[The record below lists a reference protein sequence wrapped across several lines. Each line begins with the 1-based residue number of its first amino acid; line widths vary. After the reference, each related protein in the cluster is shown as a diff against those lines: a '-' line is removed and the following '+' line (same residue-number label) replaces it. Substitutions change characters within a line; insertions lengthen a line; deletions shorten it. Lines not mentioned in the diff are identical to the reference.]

1 MDLPAFEDLLQPQY
15 RTAFR
20 LAFGMLH
27 DEQAA
32 EDAVQEAAFRAWR
45 RLGNL
50 HEGAEFRPWFLGIV
64 ANQCRTLTRSRW
76 WSVLRLAAPNDAV
89 AAPVGDD
96 AAALDLRTELC
107 RLSHDQRLLLV
118 LRYYLDLPYEEVAA
132 TLGVSVKAARS
143 RTERALARLR
153 LGMRPPE
160 VMAR

>member
-1 MDLPAFEDLLQPQY
+1 M
-15 RTAFR
+15 
-20 LAFGMLH
+20 
-27 DEQAA
+27 
-32 EDAVQEAAFRAWR
+32 
-45 RLGNL
+45 
-50 HEGAEFRPWFLGIV
+50 
-64 ANQCRTLTRSRW
+64 
-76 WSVLRLAAPNDAV
+76 AAPTH
-89 AAPVGDD
+89 DD
-96 AAALDLRTELC
+96 AGALDLRTELR